1 MILNNQYNFLFL
13 KQRRT
18 ASTSLEILLSKF
30 CSTDDIIT
38 KINRVNA
45 GRRAG
50 SLGPSSQNY
59 LDPDEPYFHGLHL
72 KHNLNHCV
80 YHNVKQL
87 IKLLPFSRMLF
98 GYKDPSQLNRW
109 MFKKE
114 NQKYFGHMPVALVRQ
129 RIGDEKFYDAFKFT
143 VVRNPFDQILSWY
156 YWISA
161 TGGKDLQ
168 MDFQKFVQKKS
179 LEFFESNKEVFVEDN
194 KSMVDEILH
203 YESLNEELPRI
214 SERLGLPQKNL
225 GEIYSK
231 VKTNSFTRATR
242 GYELIDKQ
250 SQEII
255 INSAEYFFKNCGYS
269 RDLPDR

>member
-1 MILNNQYNFLFL
+1 MILNNQYNFLYF

-18 ASTSLEILLSKF
+18 SSTSLEIALSRF

-38 KINRVNA
+38 KVNRVNR
-45 GRRAG
+45 GVLG
-50 SLGPSSQNY
+50 DSEGPSSQNY
-59 LDPDEPYFHGLHL
+59 LDPDQPYLHGLYL
-72 KHNLNHCV
+72 KNNLNHCL

-87 IKLLPFSRMLF
+87 TKLLPFSRMLF
-98 GYKDPSQLNRW
+98 GYKDPPELKKW
-109 MFKKE
+109 MFKEE
-114 NQKYFGHMPVALVRQ
+114 NQKYTGHMSVALVRQ
-129 RIGDEKFYDAFKFT
+129 RIGDERFDDAFKFT

-161 TGGKDLQ
+161 TGGKNLQ
-168 MDFQKFVQKKS
+168 MDFQTFVRIKS

-194 KSMVDEILH
+194 KLMVDEILH

-214 SERLGLPQKNL
+214 GERLCLPQNL
-225 GEIYSK
+225 GEIHSGI
-231 VKTNSFTRATR
+231 KTNSFTRTTR

-255 INSAEYFFKNCGYS
+255 INSAEFFFENCGYS
-269 RDLPDR
+269 KDVPNP

>member
-1 MILNNQYNFLFL
+1 MILNNKYNFLYL

-18 ASTSLEILLSKF
+18 SSTSLEIALSRF

-38 KINRVNA
+38 KINRINSGTLVD
-45 GRRAG
+45 
-50 SLGPSSQNY
+50 SEGPSSQNY
-59 LDPDEPYFHGLHL
+59 LDPDQPYFYGLYV
-72 KHNLNHCV
+72 KHNLNHCLH
-80 YHNVKQL
+80 HNVKQL

-98 GYKDPSQLNRW
+98 EYKDPPRLQKW

-114 NQKYFGHMPVALVRQ
+114 NQKYFGHMPVVLVRQ
-129 RIGDEKFYDAFKFT
+129 RIGDERFNDAFKFT

-161 TGGKDLQ
+161 TGGKNLQ
-168 MDFQKFVQKKS
+168 MDFQTFVRKKS
-179 LEFFESNKEVFVEDN
+179 LEFFKSNKVVFVEDN

-203 YESLNEELPRI
+203 YESLNQELPRI
-214 SERLGLPQKNL
+214 SKRLGLSQNL

-231 VKTNSFTRATR
+231 IKTNSFARTTR

-250 SQEII
+250 SQEVI
-255 INSAEYFFKNCGYS
+255 INNAEYFFKNCGYS
-269 RDLPDR
+269 KDVPNQ